1 MGLLICPLNPVVE
14 SRLQPSSDTLL
25 CSRASFFLTSSTSL
39 LTCSLQSQQ
48 LSSSSVAPISPST
61 STTTTTTTS

>member
-25 CSRASFFLTSSTSL
+25 CSRAFLTSSTFL

-48 LSSSSVAPISPST
+48 LSSSSVALISP
-61 STTTTTTTS
+61 STTTTTTS